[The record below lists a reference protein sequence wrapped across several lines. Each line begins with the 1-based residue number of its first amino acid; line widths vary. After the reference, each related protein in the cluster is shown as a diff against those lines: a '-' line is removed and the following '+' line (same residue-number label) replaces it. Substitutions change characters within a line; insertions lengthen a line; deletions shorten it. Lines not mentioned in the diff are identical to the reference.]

1 MKSKKFDHAFFYNS
15 TERDIVTD
23 ICILIEKL
31 YKQEHKILV
40 LCADEETVTVLDNV
54 LWGFNEDSFIPH
66 YKIEK
71 DIRAYYPI
79 LIASDTEEVYQHEV
93 LLALNGVLIKEKD
106 RKKFAKIYYFFDEQD
121 VKEKE
126 NARLMWKSFSSLKV
140 VCKYWV
146 NRNNKWVLKNSN

>member
-1 MKSKKFDHAFFYNS
+1 MSFGDS
-15 TERDIVTD
+15 R
-23 ICILIEKL
+23 
-31 YKQEHKILV
+31 KIALTY
-40 LCADEETVTVLDNV
+40 E
-54 LWGFNEDSFIPH
+54 
-66 YKIEK
+66 KIEK

-93 LLALNGVLIKEKD
+93 LLALNGVLIKERD

-126 NARLMWKSFSSLKV
+126 NARLMWKSFSSLKM

-146 NRNNKWVLKNSN
+146 NRNNKWVLTNSN